1 MTPPTDPKIM
11 KSPDTFESVDLPHSH
26 GPTTR
31 MFIGVW
37 IALLIATGLTVFVAS
52 INLGVWSAPI
62 ALIIATF
69 KATIVVLFF
78 MEIKYQTKMTK
89 TVLLSAFFFLAL
101 LLCLTM
107 ADYITRVWNTNL

>member
-1 MTPPTDPKIM
+1 MTQTDPKLM
-11 KSPDTFESVDLPHSH
+11 QSPDTGESVEPHHGH
-26 GPTTR
+26 GPTTK

-37 IALLIATGLTVFVAS
+37 IALLVATGLTVWIS
-52 INLGVWSAPI
+52 LINLGEWSAAV

-101 LLCLTM
+101 LLGLTM
-107 ADYITRVWNTNL
+107 SDYISRAWNTTF

>member
-1 MTPPTDPKIM
+1 
-11 KSPDTFESVDLPHSH
+11 
-26 GPTTR
+26 

-37 IALLIATGLTVFVAS
+37 IALLVATGLTVFVAS
-52 INLGVWSAPI
+52 MDLGAWSAPI

-69 KATIVVLFF
+69 KATIVILFF

-101 LLCLTM
+101 LLGLTM
-107 ADYITRVWNTNL
+107 SDYVSRAWNTRF

>member
-1 MTPPTDPKIM
+1 MTQTYPKLM
-11 KSPDTFESVDLPHSH
+11 QGSDTGESVELPHGH
-26 GPTTR
+26 GPTTKI
-31 MFIGVW
+31 FISVW
-37 IALLIATGLTVFVAS
+37 IALLIATGLTVWISLV
-52 INLGVWSAPI
+52 NLGEWSAAV

-101 LLCLTM
+101 LLGLTM
-107 ADYITRVWNTNL
+107 SDYISRAWNTHF

>member
-1 MTPPTDPKIM
+1 MNQDDPKLM
-11 KSPDTFESVDLPHSH
+11 QSPDTGESIELPHVH
-26 GPTTR
+26 GPTTK

-37 IALLIATGLTVFVAS
+37 IALLVATGLTVFVAS
-52 INLGVWSAPI
+52 MDLGAWSAPI

-69 KATIVVLFF
+69 KATIVILFF

-101 LLCLTM
+101 LLGLTM
-107 ADYITRVWNTNL
+107 SDYITRVWNTTF

>member
-1 MTPPTDPKIM
+1 MTQREAKVIYRDDST
-11 KSPDTFESVDLPHSH
+11 SVQHPHVH
-26 GPTTR
+26 GPTLKT
-31 MFIGVW
+31 FISVW
-37 IALLIATGLTVFVAS
+37 VALLVFTGLTVFVAS
-52 INLGVWSAPI
+52 FDLGALSAPI
-62 ALIIATF
+62 ALIIATI

-107 ADYITRVWNTNL
+107 SDYISRAWNTHF